1 VGVDAMS
8 KEPVTWDSEYFDHV
22 EELLDA
28 LSDGYGINAPGEE
41 DEAHYEKMLADLR
54 DARMS

>member
-1 VGVDAMS
+1 MS

-41 DEAHYEKMLADLR
+41 DEAHYEEMLADLR
-54 DARMS
+54 QERMKQ